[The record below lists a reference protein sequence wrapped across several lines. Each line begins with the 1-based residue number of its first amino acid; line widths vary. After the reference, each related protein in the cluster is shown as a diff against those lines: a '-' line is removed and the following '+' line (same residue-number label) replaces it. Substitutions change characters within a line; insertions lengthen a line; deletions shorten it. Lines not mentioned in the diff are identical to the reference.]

1 MRKLTKYTALTCILP
16 VLLMLAEGF
25 GTFWVIRYP
34 ETLSLN
40 DIGVMCLSVTLLS
53 GVVMVIA
60 GLIAL
65 LSGKTNDERMRYGV
79 AFNFLVTIVTMGISF
94 LMWYFGA
101 KTAFFIMIPVLI
113 LTFMLAE
120 NLMYARSRREQ
131 IVLIM
136 FNPLLTW
143 MIFLT
148 VGTFTNWSW
157 MMAK

>member
-1 MRKLTKYTALTCILP
+1 MHKLTKYTALTCILP

-25 GTFWVIRYP
+25 GAFWVIRYP

-40 DIGVMCLSVTLLS
+40 DIGVLSLSVTLLS
-53 GVVMVIA
+53 GVAMEIG

-65 LSGKTNDERMRYGV
+65 LTGKTNDGRMRYGV
-79 AFNFLVTIVTMGISF
+79 AFNFLVTLVTVGISF

-101 KTAFFIMIPVLI
+101 KTAFFIMVPVLI

-131 IVLIM
+131 IVLIL

-148 VGTFTNWSW
+148 VGTVTDWAW
-157 MMAK
+157 MMTK